1 MKLNF
6 IHFDIF
12 KQAVNQW
19 SILGR
24 GKSPSKK
31 LCEIIFSL
39 MFLII
44 CQRMFDMSVD
54 TCQTVSELISDSQED
69 DHDAGNNFNINL
81 QTLNHGEKLTVII
94 VRSILILY

>member
-1 MKLNF
+1 
-6 IHFDIF
+6 
-12 KQAVNQW
+12 
-19 SILGR
+19 
-24 GKSPSKK
+24 
-31 LCEIIFSL
+31 

-81 QTLNHGEKLTVII
+81 QTLNHGEKLTIII
-94 VRSILILY
+94 VRSILILYTRAIACKSL